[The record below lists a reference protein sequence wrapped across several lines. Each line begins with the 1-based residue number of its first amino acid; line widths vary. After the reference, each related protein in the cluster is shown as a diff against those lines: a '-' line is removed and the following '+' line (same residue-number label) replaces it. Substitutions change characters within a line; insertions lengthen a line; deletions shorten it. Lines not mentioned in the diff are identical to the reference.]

1 MTNNSCNTNIT
12 VTSNQILL
20 PSQCS
25 FSAYL
30 TSTQASVTGDGT
42 AYSIISD
49 TELFDIGSNY
59 NHATGIFV
67 APVTAHYSFSA
78 QCAYLADA
86 SNTGATEVNF
96 YLKYGASGS
105 IHGTSLPGRKRINT
119 FYGPSGLIM
128 YQVHGTV
135 SLSATDQVYIV
146 IKGFNGAKVDSV
158 YGHATD
164 VYTCFSGNLIG

>member
-30 TSTQASVTGDGT
+30 TSTQASVTGNGT

-67 APVTAHYSFSA
+67 APVTARYKFSG
-78 QCAYLADA
+78 QIAYLAATD
-86 SNTGATEVNF
+86 NTGARAVQIG
-96 YLKYGASGS
+96 LRYGANTVYGNMF
-105 IHGTSLPGRKRINT
+105 PGRKVLTT
-119 FYGPSGLIM
+119 FYGPSNLII
-128 YQVHGTV
+128 YKVEASIPLT
-135 SLSATDQVYIV
+135 AADQVYIF
-146 IKGFNGAKVDSV
+146 ITGYDGAKVDSV

>member
-20 PSQCS
+20 PSQCA

-30 TSTQASVTGDGT
+30 SSTQASVTGDGT
-42 AYSIISD
+42 EYSIISD

-67 APVTAHYSFSA
+67 APATARYKFSG
-78 QCAYLADA
+78 QVAYLAA
-86 SNTGATEVNF
+86 TNNTGASEVQVG
-96 YLKYGASGS
+96 LRYGVNTVYGNKF
-105 IHGTSLPGRKRINT
+105 PGRKRLTT
-119 FYGPSGLIM
+119 FYGPSDLII
-128 YQVHGTV
+128 YKVDASILLT
-135 SLSATDQVYIV
+135 AADQVYIFIV
-146 IKGFNGAKVDSV
+146 GYDGAKADSV

-164 VYTCFSGNLIG
+164 VYTGFSGFLIG

>member
-20 PSQCS
+20 PSQCT

-30 TSTQASVTGDGT
+30 SSTQASVTGDGT

-59 NHATGIFV
+59 NNATGIFT
-67 APVTAHYSFSA
+67 APVTGRFRFSG
-78 QCAYLADA
+78 QVAYLAATD
-86 SNTGATEVNF
+86 NTGAMSAQI
-96 YLKYGASGS
+96 LLRYGANT
-105 IHGTSLPGRKRINT
+105 IHGNMFPERKVLTT
-119 FYGPSGLIM
+119 FYGPSNLIM
-128 YQVHGTV
+128 YKVD
-135 SLSATDQVYIV
+135 ATIPLTAADQVYIFIV
-146 IKGFNGAKVDSV
+146 GYNGAKADSV

-164 VYTCFSGNLIG
+164 VYTGFSGCLIS